1 MNPAG
6 TAGMSTAGRN
16 ALVTSAMVCCGYII
30 CFTPFH
36 ILVTIGYNTKA
47 VDFGSWYYHLLTVLM
62 FSNSII
68 NPFIYAAKYRDF
80 QEGIKRLMQK
90 VKPNNQSQVTAVT

>member
-1 MNPAG
+1 MN
-6 TAGMSTAGRN
+6 TAGRN
-16 ALVTSAMVCCGYII
+16 ALVTSAMICCGYVV

-36 ILVTIGYNTKA
+36 IIATIGYNSKLG
-47 VDFGSWYYHLLTVLM
+47 VDFGSWYYHLVTVLM

-80 QEGIKRLMQK
+80 QEGVKRLMSK
-90 VKPNNQSQVTAVT
+90 LKRNEQSQVTAVT